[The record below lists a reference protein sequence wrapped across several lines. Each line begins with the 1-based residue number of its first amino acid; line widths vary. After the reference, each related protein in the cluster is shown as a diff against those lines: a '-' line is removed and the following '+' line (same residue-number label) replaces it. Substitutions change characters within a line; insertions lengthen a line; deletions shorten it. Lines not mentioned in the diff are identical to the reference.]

1 MEKINF
7 EEIRKKI
14 HSCDMLL
21 IGIGQEFQEGKA
33 ERERQKKVLEELCS
47 LVKGLNYFV
56 LTSSKDGLVE
66 EISWREGAVAAPLHR
81 EDEEAWDR
89 YMKWISYTLNRRL
102 LVLELGEGF
111 LNPAVMR
118 WPFERI
124 VMINQKAELLR
135 VGENFSQIP
144 EEIKDKGISCS
155 LSALSFIEGLYME
168 TERNI

>member
-1 MEKINF
+1 MDKINF

-33 ERERQKKVLEELCS
+33 EREQQKRALEQLS
-47 LVKGLNYFV
+47 VIVKGLNYFI
-56 LTSSKDGLVE
+56 LSSCKDGMVE
-66 EISWREGAVAAPLHR
+66 EISWRKDAVAAPLYR
-81 EDEEAWDR
+81 EDEVAWER
-89 YMKWISYTLNRRL
+89 YMKWVSYTLNRKL

-144 EEIKDKGISCS
+144 EEIKDKGTSCS
-155 LSALSFIEGLYME
+155 LSALSFIEGLYRE
-168 TERNI
+168 TESVM